1 MADPRFRKLYFPDFI
16 KTPQLSIM
24 PDYGVLKFLYC
35 YENLNNRVKFNSIN
49 LNFTIPKTII
59 LWFLGCNS
67 IFASTK
73 CKYNQ

>member
-35 YENLNNRVKFNSIN
+35 YENLNNRVKFNSIYGAQN
-49 LNFTIPKTII
+49 EAVVEVDGQIR
-59 LWFLGCNS
+59 
-67 IFASTK
+67 
-73 CKYNQ
+73 